1 MVADRAC
8 VLMGGV
14 FCPGGARTMFKL
26 LEMSEE
32 VQVFVGVENGMD
44 GWFWG
49 LMRGGRLRDNVG
61 S

>member
-1 MVADRAC
+1 
-8 VLMGGV
+8 
-14 FCPGGARTMFKL
+14 MFKL